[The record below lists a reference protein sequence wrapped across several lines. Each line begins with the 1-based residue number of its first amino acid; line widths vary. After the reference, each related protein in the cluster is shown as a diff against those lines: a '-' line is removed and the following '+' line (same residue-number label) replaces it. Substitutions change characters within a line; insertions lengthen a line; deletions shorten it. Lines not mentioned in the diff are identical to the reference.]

1 VDQPNA
7 AAPVSWGH
15 AVLLNPQPLPPKEHH
30 KPAFEFTQ
38 NGNDFSIVFPDLEIT
53 LAPDNLQQGLFASK
67 VAGFHIPVTIPDTSQ
82 LTGFAQRVIV
92 GVTKS
97 PAARAVLLVDVGGVA
112 KAVEFPYG
120 EDVLQPLFVVD
131 LPRPVAPGQPG
142 SPLIVPFTATFVL
155 LVQRL
160 TIQDNPIFSVAALD
174 VAAVFG
180 PFDAFEFPPPATR

>member
-7 AAPVSWGH
+7 APQVSWGH

-30 KPAFEFTQ
+30 KSAFKFTQ
-38 NGNDFSIVFPDLEIT
+38 NGNEFSIVFPDLEIA
-53 LAPDNLQQGLFASK
+53 LDPDQQGLFASK

-131 LPRPVAPGQPG
+131 LPRPVAPDQPG
-142 SPLIVPFTATFVL
+142 APLIVPFTATFAL

-160 TIQDNPIFSVAALD
+160 TTNDNPIFSVDALD

-180 PFDAFEFPPPATR
+180 PFDAFEFPPPETR